1 MFDYEYRK
9 ETTPGRVCLEVSLK
23 PFGYDKSPA
32 GIEAVARKLF
42 SQWMPLLRYATGCS
56 LLFWTSDGSE
66 ILDYSG
72 NPDDTFNWCKYIGI
86 GNWNRDASMEECSQK
101 NSLHAFPI
109 HYMENPPE
117 MTYGDLKTIIAI
129 MKRIGREM
137 TGFDIAVGETF
148 DPGPEFAWSDF
159 KFIRHTELAVGS
171 IMGASKW
178 IHCAS
183 RLHADDRHYAAYP
196 DGIPEGTHF
205 GEFLGRQF
213 MAMKRD
219 LGFDYLWLSNGFGF
233 SLQSWNWTGELFD
246 GTRFDF
252 AHAAQVRQSIAEFWR
267 YFSREVGDTRI
278 ETRGSNLSTGM
289 DIAAHG
295 CPIDEIYRQNII
307 APPNSP
313 WAPLNFRFGLEL
325 AGYMSHIA
333 ELPKNGYQMRYY
345 IHDPWW
351 LNSPWF
357 DRYDRSPHDIYL
369 PLSIARLD
377 AGGTVT
383 KPMGLAFLSADDSF
397 GRLPDRCPN
406 EVTPHLLSAYNDYP
420 DEAGLVTWIYPFDA
434 YCKLG
439 LKDGHSERIFMDDWF
454 IESAIDHG
462 FPINTVISDRNFIAS
477 DKQKLK
483 NTIFATA
490 VPEADSPLENAILA
504 GLNDGLRIILF
515 GTTAHASKAMLDAIG
530 VSHAEPIDGEM
541 QISTTL
547 PLDTAEVGQ
556 YADTL
561 VHHALLSDG
570 GICGIAKPDTA
581 VTAQVTKNGICRTY
595 ATVRG
600 SLVWVRGSFPHDPN
614 PRASL
619 PNKLMP
625 GKSFVSSILLRASL
639 SLFGYHIT
647 FSCYDINDNRP
658 ILHFSRCRRALW
670 LNEFSKD
677 ATVKL
682 HLSTPDG
689 APAFDNTEFLIED
702 SVGTYPTARWIHT
715 DCRVFIKQKAPSKIS
730 IRRDAPHTHI
740 WLDERMFITGL
751 VDAEVTVYP
760 SEGGTVVA
768 RTGDGWDIFNGGNV
782 PLIWDEEKQCYHA
795 YHITGNLNV
804 CPRDKEHI
812 DDWKPLEFLRD
823 PDHITEH

>member
-159 KFIRHTELAVGS
+159 KFNRHTELAVGS

-267 YFSREVGDTRI
+267 YFSREVGNTRI

-295 CPIDEIYRQNII
+295 CP
-307 APPNSP
+307 
-313 WAPLNFRFGLEL
+313 
-325 AGYMSHIA
+325 
-333 ELPKNGYQMRYY
+333 
-345 IHDPWW
+345 
-351 LNSPWF
+351 
-357 DRYDRSPHDIYL
+357 
-369 PLSIARLD
+369 
-377 AGGTVT
+377 
-383 KPMGLAFLSADDSF
+383 
-397 GRLPDRCPN
+397 N
-406 EVTPHLLSAYNDYP
+406 EVTPHLLTAYNDYP
-420 DEAGLVTWIYPFDA
+420 DEAGLVTWIYPFDS
-434 YCKLG
+434 YCKQG
-439 LKDGHSERIFMDDWF
+439 LTDGHSERIFMDDWF

-483 NTIFATA
+483 NTILVTA

-515 GTTAHASKAMLDAIG
+515 GTTAHASKAMLNAIG

-547 PLDTAEVGQ
+547 PLDTAEIGQ

-570 GICGIAKPDTA
+570 GICEIAKPDTA